1 LTIPTAEDDMQTRIH
16 FLEELARLNHDLLAM
31 GTRVEEGLRKAAEAL
46 KTQNVELAR
55 EVKAGDGIVNALQ
68 LKIEDQVAILIA
80 TQQPV
85 ARDLRELV
93 TVFKLTD
100 NLERAGD
107 HAVHLAKAAIK
118 LAGEPPF
125 RQIERLCKMADIE
138 CGMIRGAV
146 DAYLNQDAEAARRVA
161 ARDDEV
167 DAEHKLTIR
176 EILELMRER
185 PEQIERA
192 SRLLTSSG
200 YLERLGD
207 HMTNIC
213 EAVVFM
219 VEGGHEELND

>member
-1 LTIPTAEDDMQTRIH
+1 MQTRIH
-16 FLEELARLNHDLLAM
+16 FLEELSRLNHDVLAM
-31 GTRVEEGLRKAAEAL
+31 GTHVEENLRKAAEAL

-55 EVKAGDGIVNALQ
+55 EVKAQDELVNALQ
-68 LKIEDQVAILIA
+68 LKIEDQAAVLIA

-93 TVFKLTD
+93 TVFKITD

-125 RQIERLCKMADIE
+125 RQVDRLCRMADIE
-138 CGMIRGAV
+138 CAMVRGAV
-146 DAYLNQDAEAARRVA
+146 DAYLNQDAEAAKLVA
-161 ARDDEV
+161 AEDDKV
-167 DAEHKLTIR
+167 DAEHKQVFN
-176 EILELMRER
+176 EVLELMREQ
-185 PEQIERA
+185 PDQVERA
-192 SRLLTSSG
+192 TKLLTTSSF
-200 YLERLGD
+200 LERLGD

-219 VEGGHEELND
+219 VEGSHVELND